1 MDSWP
6 SSADRLRAMYADG
19 RADAA
24 ARRLARM
31 WAAVFSLGLAPRRW
45 VTLEVTGRRSGRLT
59 RFPLGMA
66 RLDRRWYLVSMLGE
80 RCNWV
85 QNVRAADGL
94 VTLRH
99 GRAVRCR
106 LAELPADERAPVLRQ
121 YLRQVPGGRP
131 HFPVSRTA
139 GAAEFAAIAPLYPV
153 FLVIRQEATDARAPS
168 PAPAPGTA
176 RIAATTAADVAR
188 HSDGSQSLSSGQEEA
203 ARQAPS
209 LGGHRVQP

>member
-6 SSADRLRAMYADG
+6 ISGDRLRAMYVGG
-19 RADAA
+19 RADAT

-66 RLDRRWYLVSMLGE
+66 RLDGRWYLVPMLGE

-85 QNVRAADGL
+85 RNVRAADGL

-106 LAELPADERAPVLRQ
+106 LAELPVSDRAPILRQ
-121 YLRQVPGGRP
+121 YLRQVPGSRP
-131 HFPVSRTA
+131 HIPVSRHA
-139 GAAEFAAIAPLYPV
+139 GAGEFAAIAPSYPV
-153 FLVIRQEATDARAPS
+153 FLVTLD
-168 PAPAPGTA
+168 
-176 RIAATTAADVAR
+176 AADPRQPRGKRERAGTSTGRRSHNLRTVR
-188 HSDGSQSLSSGQEEA
+188 HE
-203 ARQAPS
+203 
-209 LGGHRVQP
+209 